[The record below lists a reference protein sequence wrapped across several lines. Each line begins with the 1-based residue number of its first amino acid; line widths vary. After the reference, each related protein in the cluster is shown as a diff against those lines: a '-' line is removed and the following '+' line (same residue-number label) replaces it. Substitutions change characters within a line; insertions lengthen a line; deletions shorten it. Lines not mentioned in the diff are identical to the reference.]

1 MFSQY
6 CKEPFTAEAVEVI
19 TADGDSIIYPDLAYR
34 DEVISANTANAI
46 IGIRFVIV
54 IVTYYTF

>member
-6 CKEPFTAEAVEVI
+6 CKEPFTAEAVEVV

-54 IVTYYTF
+54 IVT